1 MRRRYL
7 ARCEYTEVVRGES
20 RAFSHE
26 SAVEAA
32 DDAEAHALALDLFAG
47 LTGNS
52 GVGWAR
58 ELKSCTV
65 APAKEGALPRGGR
78 RVDGDR
84 ELEA

>member
-7 ARCEYTEVVRGES
+7 ARFEYTEVVRGES

-47 LTGNS
+47 LTDNS
-52 GVGWAR
+52 GVGWSR
-58 ELKSCTV
+58 ELKRCTV
-65 APAKEGALPRGGR
+65 APAKDGAVPRGGR